1 MAGGQVSSRDEY
13 QRLRNYVERVLFAKA
28 ADMGVS
34 IPLEEAS
41 DAISKLFMV
50 IVKCSIT
57 RARRGEQGKPL
68 RINTEVLD
76 DISDYVLRRLED
88 AGEDIISR
96 IKRLAEELEEKV
108 LSRCRAFLV
117 PDALKTLRALE
128 GGGDRP

>member
-1 MAGGQVSSRDEY
+1 MAEGQVSSRDEY
-13 QRLRNYVERVLFAKA
+13 RRLRNYVERVLFAKA

-57 RARRGEQGKPL
+57 RGRRGEQGKPL

-76 DISDYVLRRLED
+76 DIFNYVLRRLKD
-88 AGEDIISR
+88 AGEDIISW
-96 IKRLAEELEEKV
+96 IKKLAEELEEKV
-108 LSRCRAFLV
+108 LSRCRALLV
-117 PDALKTLRALE
+117 PEALKTLRALE